1 MSCGFSLLMKFHN
14 VSFVNRQPFVNRHTK
29 ICLSLH
35 SLTITLV
42 CLLLLLMLLLFFNLR
57 LMRLLNP
64 HCSLANLQNVNIS
77 KFINGIYELRNIE
90 KKNLQRVNKF
100 EYKLIQLRV
109 KCEVLV
115 LVLLKRLQQY
125 HIQRYGVKLDS
136 INHRIRDTS

>member
-14 VSFVNRQPFVNRHTK
+14 VSFVNRHTK

-42 CLLLLLMLLLFFNLR
+42 CLLLLLLLLLLLFFNLR
-57 LMRLLNP
+57 LMRLLAP

-90 KKNLQRVNKF
+90 KKNLQRVNTF
-100 EYKLIQLRV
+100 EYKLIQL